1 MTERWATSQRG
12 DAAPGRVLVVNLDF
26 RDVIYSHF
34 WARAVVEGST
44 RRGFVTDVVTVTP
57 FAGRDLAVELGV
69 SRPELE
75 LPTEG
80 VVTYVDTPDEHRH
93 RSCIAELL
101 GRHRYKML
109 FLNCDAPLFVHLLL
123 ERERELAGAVW
134 VVYDRHLHLDLPGY
148 EQEARVR
155 DRILASNL
163 HLYTIHEIASAGV
176 TFGVEREIVANQ
188 QTTVSMFNRFGL
200 SGRRLHF
207 QQWPLDDRF
216 FAPREAPAD
225 GFVVFSGGD
234 SGRDYATLFEAV
246 RGLPVQVR
254 LCSAGY
260 PTPRPPNVTVL
271 PRLPLHRFRDEVG
284 AATAV
289 VVPLTGEPV
298 VSGITVIAIAKMM
311 GKAVIASDNPIMRL
325 HIPSQ
330 GDGGY
335 LTQTGNPALLRT
347 LLNGLLESPAERARL
362 ARDAREQASRQL
374 SLTGFV
380 DRMFALQ

>member
-1 MTERWATSQRG
+1 MTERRATSQRG

-26 RDVIYSHF
+26 RDAIYSHF
-34 WARAVVEGST
+34 WARAVVEGAT
-44 RRGFVTDVVTVTP
+44 RRGFVTDVVTVAP

-69 SRPELE
+69 PRAQLE
-75 LPTEG
+75 LPTDG

-101 GRHRYKML
+101 GRHRYRML
-109 FLNCDAPLFVHLLL
+109 FLNCGAPLFVHLLL
-123 ERERELAGAVW
+123 ERERELDGTVW

-155 DRILASNL
+155 ERILASHV

-176 TFGVEREIVANQ
+176 TFGVEREIVAQ
-188 QTTVSMFNRFGL
+188 HQTIVGMFNRFGL
-200 SGRRLHF
+200 SGHRLRF
-207 QQWPLDDRF
+207 QQWPLDDHF
-216 FAPREAPAD
+216 FAPRDAPAD

-254 LCSAGY
+254 LCTAGH
-260 PTPRPPNVTVL
+260 PMPLPPNVTLL

-289 VVPLTGEPV
+289 VLPLTGDPV

-311 GKAVIASDNPIMRL
+311 GKAVIASDNPMWRR
-325 HIPSQ
+325 Q
-330 GDGGY
+330 
-335 LTQTGNPALLRT
+335 ALLPFV
-347 LLNGLLESPAERARL
+347 LPLFVYGYVLILEAKAWVWARVIWAARAAVR
-362 ARDAREQASRQL
+362 AAI
-374 SLTGFV
+374 
-380 DRMFALQ
+380 DRIK